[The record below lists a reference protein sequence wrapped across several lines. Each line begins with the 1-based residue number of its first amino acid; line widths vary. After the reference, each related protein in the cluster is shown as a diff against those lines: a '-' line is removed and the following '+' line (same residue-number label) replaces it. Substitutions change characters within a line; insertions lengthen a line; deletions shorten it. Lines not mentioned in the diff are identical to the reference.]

1 MADNKQNVKSLS
13 GKIDL
18 TPNLKGKVSS
28 GGVTDHNRLFNRD
41 QVDQHPI
48 ESITGL
54 EKILDNKLD
63 SNTAMPLIND
73 ALKNKAC
80 GLYFDAMKELAK
92 KSY

>member
-1 MADNKQNVKSLS
+1 MAEINPKIKKIS

-18 TPNLKGKVSS
+18 APDLKGKVSS
-28 GGVTDHNRLFNRD
+28 GGVTDHERLFNREAA
-41 QVDQHPI
+41 DQHPI
-48 ESITGL
+48 KAITGL